1 MKNKLLEIIREVN
14 PKLVIHNDE
23 DFDRPLREIGIDSLD
38 TMSIL
43 LALDESHGV
52 SIPEEEINERTTLS
66 LLMTYIKQ

>member
-1 MKNKLLEIIREVN
+1 MKNTLLEIIREVN

-23 DFDRPLREIGIDSLD
+23 DFHRPLREIGIDSLD